1 MVSYKWIGHNGS
13 EDTCL
18 HQTADQ
24 GLPLQP
30 PRETQTARCLR
41 KVIIHT
47 MHLGNSKQKQY
58 TKHMQQRDHKFI
70 IEKDWHSG
78 VP

>member
-1 MVSYKWIGHNGS
+1 MGHNGS

-24 GLPLQP
+24 GLPLQL

-47 MHLGNSKQKQY
+47 MHLGNNKQKAIYQTY
-58 TKHMQQRDHKFI
+58 AA
-70 IEKDWHSG
+70 EKSQVHNRRDWHSG